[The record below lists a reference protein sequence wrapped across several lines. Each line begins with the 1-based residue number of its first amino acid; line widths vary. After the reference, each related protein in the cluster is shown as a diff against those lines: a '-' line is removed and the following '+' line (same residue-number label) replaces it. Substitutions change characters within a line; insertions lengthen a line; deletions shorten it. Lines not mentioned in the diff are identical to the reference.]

1 MATSVD
7 STWLGENL
15 RPRDRNIK
23 RLVGDVE
30 GRMKSSDCSAEE
42 CSQLRARSKQFGAI
56 MNICRFM
63 VAHGQECQGFV
74 QCFDE
79 QCHFLNMDPKVISCH
94 ILSDRVDASRVMS
107 CPMCVICHVSCHVMP
122 RIRERGV
129 VRKS

>member
-1 MATSVD
+1 MTKTVAEFQVATSVD
-7 STWLGENL
+7 STWFGDNL
-15 RPRDRNIK
+15 RARDRNIK

-42 CSQLRARSKQFGAI
+42 CSQLRARSKQIGAI

-79 QCHFLNMDPKVISCH
+79 QCHSSTWNPRSCHVISCR
-94 ILSDRVDASRVMS
+94 IESMRVV
-107 CPMCVICHVSCHVMP
+107 
-122 RIRERGV
+122 
-129 VRKS
+129 